1 MVACTAA
8 ADMTGGYLIQRFVSN
23 LRSNQSFVRGDYC
36 AGSLSPG
43 CDSFGRLS
51 SDPRANCDFPVYK
64 TNYFN
69 AFLEAPSI
77 CPSDAD
83 NTLEVALSTASE
95 KVLGVDDGR
104 KAVTLPR
111 ANDDSS
117 PTFVFDFINHDF
129 QSRQT
134 DDCLTLDDARQV
146 VSVPCDPSDVRQKW
160 IVAQSNYTIQHA
172 QTKLCVEVDLFDPTG
187 NVHVAACDD
196 PYVNLGQ
203 YLSTTAPFGQC
214 APYAYDTDFD
224 GDDLTTSEATYPSE
238 CCNVCQLNVDCK
250 AFSWLD
256 GMCYLKRNAGNAVA
270 KAGVVSGVRPPTA

>member
-1 MVACTAA
+1 MRMPLILSLVLPHAMAQPSSTPCPADVNDAIYQAMVACTAA

-134 DDCLTLDDARQV
+134 D
-146 VSVPCDPSDVRQKW
+146 
-160 IVAQSNYTIQHA
+160 
-172 QTKLCVEVDLFDPTG
+172 
-187 NVHVAACDD
+187 
-196 PYVNLGQ
+196 
-203 YLSTTAPFGQC
+203 
-214 APYAYDTDFD
+214 
-224 GDDLTTSEATYPSE
+224 
-238 CCNVCQLNVDCK
+238 
-250 AFSWLD
+250 
-256 GMCYLKRNAGNAVA
+256 
-270 KAGVVSGVRPPTA
+270 